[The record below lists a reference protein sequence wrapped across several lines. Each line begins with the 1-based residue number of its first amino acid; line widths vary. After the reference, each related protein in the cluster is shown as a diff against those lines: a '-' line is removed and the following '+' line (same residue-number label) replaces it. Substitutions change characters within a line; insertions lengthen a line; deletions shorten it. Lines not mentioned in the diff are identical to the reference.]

1 MKVKRL
7 CAGGAG
13 GFVPRRDASG
23 DDAAVDN
30 QLDLATFWQQ
40 WLSWQARLIN
50 ARGRF
55 MMRWRRVLPR

>member
-7 CAGGAG
+7 VSGGARSLM
-13 GFVPRRDASG
+13 RRSDASG
-23 DDAAVDN
+23 DDTAVDN

-40 WLSWQARLIN
+40 WLNWQAPLIN
-50 ARGRF
+50 ARGHF